1 MQERGES
8 SHGWDSDFA
17 REGMVTAHWIL
28 EKFTGLSLNWSKVKE
43 PQLVGRELPVKE
55 AHKTH
60 WPAACGGVLLNLLGS
75 QLEQQLHSQESCQE
89 AADSGGSGCYWTHWE
104 AITGK
109 LLENLLGHPRNFQRL
124 SWGMTFAAG
133 NLSVVGLNSPG
144 VGSDLH
150 WMSCIPAQCHRSKKK
165 QSTGDQEKEPLW
177 LFSSALYWWNLT
189 SCHLAREK
197 CSRITSRQQR
207 VGLELRGNKLKT
219 GTVPNRKQKI

>member
-43 PQLVGRELPVKE
+43 PQLVGRELRVKE
-55 AHKTH
+55 AHKIH

-75 QLEQQLHSQESCQE
+75 QLEQQLHSQESCRE

-133 NLSVVGLNSPG
+133 IYLWWAWTHREWGVTFTECPAYQPSAPG
-144 VGSDLH
+144 
-150 WMSCIPAQCHRSKKK
+150 AKRSKAQGSRKRNPSDTSPVP
-165 QSTGDQEKEPLW
+165 STDETWHHAIWQGRNVPESQAD
-177 LFSSALYWWNLT
+177 
-189 SCHLAREK
+189 
-197 CSRITSRQQR
+197 SR
-207 VGLELRGNKLKT
+207 G
-219 GTVPNRKQKI
+219 